1 MMLTTTAMQGV
12 IDAVSAAGF
21 DLAAIA
27 KKTGQTLWEV
37 KKEMDRK

>member
-1 MMLTTTAMQGV
+1 MNRSKAEY
-12 IDAVSAAGF
+12 D